1 MKNLTKL
8 TDNIEK
14 PFLFAGI
21 ILMIF
26 VITYQTFFRYFM
38 STTMGFLSSES
49 VIGFFSV
56 TLGFTGAVDLF
67 AQWREG
73 LSKVVGYAVW
83 TEEAARYIFIWTT
96 YLAIPIAIKKRTNIR
111 VDALF
116 VKFSERVQN
125 LLWVTIDLLLLFFT
139 FTICYKGIQY
149 VSMQMQ
155 FPQVTAALRLP
166 YYVPYF
172 ILPVGFG
179 LMLIRTCE
187 SLFGQFKL
195 TGLKDF
201 IIGVVLA
208 CVILAPV
215 YLWEDANAILM
226 LFGYFIVL
234 LAFGVPVAF
243 GLGLSALLTII
254 AAGTLP
260 IDYVAGV
267 AFTSIDSFPIM
278 AIPFFIAAGIFMGAG
293 GLSERLLNLA
303 DELLGGLVGGMALA
317 SIATCMFFAAISGS
331 GPATVAAIGAIT
343 IPAMVQR
350 GYDKMFAAAVV
361 AAAGAIG
368 VMIPPSNPFVVYGVT
383 AQASIGDLFLAGI
396 IPGVLTG
403 LVLMAVTY
411 FIAKKRNWRGES
423 RKRNLASL
431 SKAFWNAKWAI
442 LVPVIVLGGIY
453 GGLMTPTEAAA
464 VAALY
469 GLIVGVFVYKE
480 LNLKRLYDSCVES
493 ANMSSVIIMLMAM
506 ATIFGNVM
514 TLESI
519 PQQIAQ
525 LILQIT
531 ENPIVIILLI
541 NILLLW
547 IGTFME
553 ALAAI
558 VILTPIL
565 LPLALQIGMNPIH
578 FGVII
583 VVNLAIGF
591 ITPPVGVNLFV
602 ASGIADAKIQ
612 SIAKASIPFLLSML
626 IVLLVITY
634 VPQISLFL
642 L

>member
-8 TDNIEK
+8 TDSIEK

-21 ILMIF
+21 MLMIF

-38 STTMGFLSSES
+38 STTMGFLSSEN
-49 VIGFFSV
+49 VIDFFSV

-67 AQWREG
+67 AQWRES

-116 VKFSERVQN
+116 IKFSERVQN

-139 FTICYKGIQY
+139 FTICSKGIQY
-149 VSMQMQ
+149 VGMQMQ

-172 ILPVGFG
+172 ILPIGFG
-179 LMLIRTCE
+179 LMLLRTCE
-187 SLFGQFKL
+187 SLIRQFKL

-201 IIGVVLA
+201 AIGIVLA

-215 YLWEDANAILM
+215 YLWEDANAIIM

-368 VMIPPSNPFVVYGVT
+368 VMVPPSNPFVVYGVT

-423 RKRNLASL
+423 RQRNLASL